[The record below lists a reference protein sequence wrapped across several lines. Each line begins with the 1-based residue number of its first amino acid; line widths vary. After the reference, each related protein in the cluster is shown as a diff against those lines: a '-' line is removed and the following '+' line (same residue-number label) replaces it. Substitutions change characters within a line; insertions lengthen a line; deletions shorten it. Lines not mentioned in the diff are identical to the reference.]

1 MVSRSRHDKLIRTLS
16 CHEESIWH
24 DYVRFA
30 QLLHPVA
37 AFEHSSTG
45 PWRFYMILSLIFQP
59 CHWNRF
65 TLNSDRKLTSNH
77 VKPPKRDLEWYT
89 IPKVWTL
96 TKKADFRWRALKRR
110 LLGTIHTQPD
120 SNHDLL
126 RQCRYMHYTWS
137 KNISP
142 SFTISEYRFYFQARD
157 LTLGSIKLLTTDP
170 GRAATLHPLEVLKDA
185 KFQRAPLQCSFPST
199 TLLLILSGG
208 ATFSQMYPNVFV
220 AVLCMPFDRTVLQT
234 QASEPETFRVG
245 IRQDLLLK
253 SEAWQGPFFWC
264 GYPTLSNV
272 ERSLSLSLALYIYIY
287 IFFNRDTFGAQ
298 SQWKTDELTFLPF
311 QYAARV
317 WLYQDS
323 RHTTSFE
330 GTAAWFAQVTLHFK
344 DVLQPG
350 LAVLRIHYTGEMGK
364 DGQYWTDGCVFCL
377 SHYPQV

>member
-272 ERSLSLSLALYIYIY
+272 ERSLSLSLSRYIFIYIY
-287 IFFNRDTFGAQ
+287 FF
-298 SQWKTDELTFLPF
+298 
-311 QYAARV
+311 
-317 WLYQDS
+317 
-323 RHTTSFE
+323 
-330 GTAAWFAQVTLHFK
+330 
-344 DVLQPG
+344 
-350 LAVLRIHYTGEMGK
+350 
-364 DGQYWTDGCVFCL
+364 
-377 SHYPQV
+377 